1 MTQII
6 KPKPS
11 DANQAQ
17 QGLHAIAHPQTKDA
31 ITLPDLEPNS
41 AIANAIQ
48 EVFEHFARGE
58 AIQVIP
64 VLEDLTTQ
72 EAADWLQVSR
82 PHLVKLLEQGL
93 IPFRKVG
100 NQRRVRFNDL
110 KAFQRQSRE
119 HARGIQK
126 PWRVASQSDRCE
138 KKHQRD

>member
-11 DANQAQ
+11 DADQAQ

-48 EVFEHFARGE
+48 EVFQHFARGE

-119 HARGIQK
+119 NALDELSELQQK
-126 PWRVASQSDRCE
+126 MGLYA
-138 KKHQRD
+138 

>member
-17 QGLHAIAHPQTKDA
+17 QGLNAIAHPQSEYG

-48 EVFEHFARGE
+48 EVFQHFARGE

-119 HARGIQK
+119 NALDELSELQQEMGLY
-126 PWRVASQSDRCE
+126 A
-138 KKHQRD
+138 

>member
-17 QGLHAIAHPQTKDA
+17 LGLHAIAHPQTEHG

-48 EVFEHFARGE
+48 EVFQHFARGE
-58 AIQVIP
+58 SIQVIP

-100 NQRRVRFNDL
+100 NQRRVSFNDL

-119 HARGIQK
+119 NALNELSELQQEMGLY
-126 PWRVASQSDRCE
+126 A
-138 KKHQRD
+138 